1 MLVQATLRITSS
13 TDRNHLCP
21 LLLFRDPAERLLS
34 AYIDKFVRN
43 NKYSLIIFKEKHRVL
58 R

>member
-1 MLVQATLRITSS
+1 MSLLPNHTSKAVF
-13 TDRNHLCP
+13 
-21 LLLFRDPAERLLS
+21 FRDPAERLLS

-43 NKYSLIIFKEKHRVL
+43 NKYSLIIFKEKRRVL